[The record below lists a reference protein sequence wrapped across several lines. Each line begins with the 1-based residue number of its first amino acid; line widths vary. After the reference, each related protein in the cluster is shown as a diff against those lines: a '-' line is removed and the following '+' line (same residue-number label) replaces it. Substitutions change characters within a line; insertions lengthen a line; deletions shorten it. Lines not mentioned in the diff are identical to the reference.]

1 MNIRMSTRPKESK
14 DTSGSPA
21 LPGLL
26 RHCSQNEEW
35 SQPSCLFTDEWINKM
50 LYSVIKKN

>member
-1 MNIRMSTRPKESK
+1 MNITMSTHTKESK

-21 LPGLL
+21 YPGLL
-26 RHCSQNEEW
+26 WHCSQNEEW

>member
-1 MNIRMSTRPKESK
+1 MHITMSTRTKESK

-21 LPGLL
+21 HPGLL
-26 RHCSQNEEW
+26 WHCSQNEEW

-50 LYSVIKKN
+50 LYSIIKKN